1 VAKFWVAPESKFLI
15 RHYFSGPKDVLIN
28 HYLL

>member
-1 VAKFWVAPESKFLI
+1 MLK
-15 RHYFSGPKDVLIN
+15 SGQILAKDVLIN